1 MIRRPP
7 RSTRTDTLLP
17 YTTLFRSRHLRADPA
32 RRPVIVGHLLEVV
45 PDLYHYRDHLAG
57 GGLAF
62 EPWAGQAPARVA
74 GYRHVRE
81 NRTPRFPEEVIAALL
96 AWSLR
101 YVTVF
106 ADDILAARRE
116 LDRLEARRDRL
127 VAADAGLPDADRRQ
141 RRRTRLKAYFEIG
154 RAHV

>member
-1 MIRRPP
+1 MF
-7 RSTRTDTLLP
+7 
-17 YTTLFRSRHLRADPA
+17 YWFVCFFLFFKQKTAYEMRISDWSSD
-32 RRPVIVGHLLEVV
+32 VCSS
-45 PDLYHYRDHLAG
+45 DL
-57 GGLAF
+57 
-62 EPWAGQAPARVA
+62 
-74 GYRHVRE
+74 
-81 NRTPRFPEEVIAALL
+81 IAALL

-141 RRRTRLKAYFEIG
+141 RRRTRLKAYFGRRRREGRGAPIWGTAHNGKLRVDPDTGAVTPPINAHLLQIG

>member
-1 MIRRPP
+1 MF
-7 RSTRTDTLLP
+7 
-17 YTTLFRSRHLRADPA
+17 YWFVCFFLFFKQKTAYEMRISDWSSD
-32 RRPVIVGHLLEVV
+32 VCSS
-45 PDLYHYRDHLAG
+45 DL
-57 GGLAF
+57 
-62 EPWAGQAPARVA
+62 
-74 GYRHVRE
+74 
-81 NRTPRFPEEVIAALL
+81 IAALL

-141 RRRTRLKAYFEIG
+141 RRRTRLKAYFG
-154 RAHV
+154 RRRREGRGAPIWGTAHNGKLRVDPATGPVTPRTEDRRGGKQGG

>member
-1 MIRRPP
+1 MRI
-7 RSTRTDTLLP
+7 SDW
-17 YTTLFRSRHLRADPA
+17 SSD
-32 RRPVIVGHLLEVV
+32 VCSS
-45 PDLYHYRDHLAG
+45 DL
-57 GGLAF
+57 
-62 EPWAGQAPARVA
+62 ARVA

-106 ADDILAARRE
+106 ADDILEARRE

-127 VAADAGLPDADRRQ
+127 VAADARLPDADRRQ
-141 RRRTRLKAYFEIG
+141 RPRTRLKASFG
-154 RAHV
+154 RRRREGRGAPIWCTPHHGNLRVHTDPAPLPPPERTRHTSQKTESERVDS

>member
-1 MIRRPP
+1 MRI
-7 RSTRTDTLLP
+7 SDW
-17 YTTLFRSRHLRADPA
+17 SSD
-32 RRPVIVGHLLEVV
+32 VCSS
-45 PDLYHYRDHLAG
+45 DL
-57 GGLAF
+57 
-62 EPWAGQAPARVA
+62 
-74 GYRHVRE
+74 
-81 NRTPRFPEEVIAALL
+81 FPEEVIAALL

-141 RRRTRLKAYFEIG
+141 HRRTRLKAYFGRRRLEGRGAPLWGTAHNEIG
-154 RAHV
+154 RAHI

>member
-1 MIRRPP
+1 MF
-7 RSTRTDTLLP
+7 
-17 YTTLFRSRHLRADPA
+17 YWFVCFFLFFKQKTAYEMRISDWSSD
-32 RRPVIVGHLLEVV
+32 VCSS
-45 PDLYHYRDHLAG
+45 DL
-57 GGLAF
+57 
-62 EPWAGQAPARVA
+62 
-74 GYRHVRE
+74 
-81 NRTPRFPEEVIAALL
+81 IAALL

-141 RRRTRLKAYFEIG
+141 RRRTRLKAYFG
-154 RAHV
+154 RRRREGRGAPIWGTAHHGKLRDRKSTRLNSSH